1 MFVVVCKVQNAPS
14 KKNAETRVCMN
25 VYQKNPTLR
34 EVYGMSLS
42 CFIRLSLGEVRE
54 ELMRCFSSK
63 LLAYLGE
70 FDFLEMM

>member
-1 MFVVVCKVQNAPS
+1 MQSTKCS
-14 KKNAETRVCMN
+14 LKKECRDSCVCMN

-42 CFIRLSLGEVRE
+42 CFIGLSLGEVRE